1 MSEAHHTSGAT
12 ASDSNV
18 ATSPF
23 DATHEVPLQSSNSTL
38 KSESV
43 AASGDLEKVTENF
56 TDKELEQDGY
66 DIEAGAPEPESEK
79 AAEQQ
84 KDPNLVDWDGP
95 DDPENPQN
103 MPRWRKWIITMSFSF
118 MTTWITFASS
128 VFSTATIVTA
138 KEFDVSTE
146 VMVLATSLVVFG
158 FAVGPLFW
166 SPLSELYGRRIP
178 LFSGYAIFAIFQ
190 IPVAV
195 AHNVETILVCRFLIG
210 IFGCSPLAVVGG
222 ALADFW
228 GPVDR
233 AVAIA
238 AFASATFVGPV
249 LGPIVGGYLTDSYL
263 GWRWTAW
270 ITLIASASFGLLAFC
285 IVPETYAPVIL
296 QKRAARL
303 RKETGNSALYS
314 LLDNNRP
321 TMNDIVTKYLLRP
334 IMMLFLEPILLA
346 VTLYLALVYGILYL
360 FFEAYPVSFEEV
372 RGWTN
377 EGIAGLPFIGIL
389 IGVFCGVALIVWQ
402 TKTRF
407 ARKLAKHGR
416 VVPEERLVP
425 MMIASVML
433 PAGLFWFGWTSH
445 PSTPWG
451 AQVVAGIPIGMGI
464 LVIFMQGLNYIIDV
478 YLMFANSA
486 IAANTLVRSSLGGA
500 FPLFATQMYDRL
512 GVDWASSLLGFI
524 TVAMIPIPVLFFFY
538 GKKLRAMS
546 KFSPKL

>member
-1 MSEAHHTSGAT
+1 M
-12 ASDSNV
+12 
-18 ATSPF
+18 
-23 DATHEVPLQSSNSTL
+23 
-38 KSESV
+38 
-43 AASGDLEKVTENF
+43 
-56 TDKELEQDGY
+56 
-66 DIEAGAPEPESEK
+66 EK
-79 AAEQQ
+79 AAEKE
-84 KDPNLVDWDGP
+84 KDPNLVEWDGP
-95 DDPENPQN
+95 NDPENPQN
-103 MPRWRKWIITMSFSF
+103 MPRWRKWLITMSLSF

-138 KEFDVSTE
+138 EEFGVSTE
-146 VMVLATSLVVFG
+146 VMILATSLVVFG

-195 AHNVETILVCRFLIG
+195 AQNVETILVCRFLIG

-222 ALADFW
+222 AMADFW
-228 GPVDR
+228 DPVDR

-238 AFASATFVGPV
+238 AFASATFIGPV

-270 ITLIASASFGLLAFC
+270 ITLIASGSFGLLAFI

-303 RKETGNSALYS
+303 RRETGNEALHS
-314 LLDNNRP
+314 LLDNTRP

-334 IMMLFLEPILLA
+334 VMMLFLEPILLLI
-346 VTLYLALVYGILYL
+346 TLYLALVYGILYL
-360 FFEAYPVSFEEV
+360 FFEAYPVSFESV

-389 IGVFCGVALIVWQ
+389 VGVLCGVALIIWQ

-416 VVPEERLVP
+416 VVPEERLIP
-425 MMIASVML
+425 MMVASVLL

-445 PSTPWG
+445 PSTSWG
-451 AQVVAGIPIGMGI
+451 AQVVAGVPIGMGI

-500 FPLFATQMYDRL
+500 FPLFATQMYNKL

-546 KFSPKL
+546 RFSPKL